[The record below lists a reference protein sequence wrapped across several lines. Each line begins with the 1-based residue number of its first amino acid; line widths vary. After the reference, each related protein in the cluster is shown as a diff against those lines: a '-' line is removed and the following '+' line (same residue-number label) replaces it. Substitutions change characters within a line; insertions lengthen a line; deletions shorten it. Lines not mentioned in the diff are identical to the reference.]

1 MSIYPIHTNKYEDS
15 NESIRLYAPVSGVI
29 SDCIVEYLPLQYNV
43 VRGPALIIGDN
54 ESRTQNWIGSVE
66 FTNNELLIENPGS
79 ENVSL
84 NIEFDGN
91 GPQWSVSNDII
102 LLAGQT
108 TTVSAIAPE
117 SGISFSWLELNDE
130 EVILHLVNHEA

>member
-1 MSIYPIHTNKYEDS
+1 M
-15 NESIRLYAPVSGVI
+15 
-29 SDCIVEYLPLQYNV
+29 
-43 VRGPALIIGDN
+43 IIGDN

-66 FTNNELLIENPGS
+66 FTNNELIFENPGS
-79 ENVSL
+79 YNVSL

-108 TTVSAIAPE
+108 TTVSAIAPG
-117 SGISFSWLELNDE
+117 SGVSFSWLELNDE